1 MLDEMKKRL
10 AMYLKTN
17 YKYNDLRKLGKDI
30 GVSKLGS
37 LTKAEMSEKI
47 ATYILENTEEALKAL
62 RENGYEEIASFT
74 EKLLKEAGVGEV
86 AQPPVSEEE
95 EIEESPEEPKEEK
108 KESKVKTEKSSEKKS
123 DKKSSHVE
131 VKDRTFEEKGIL
143 VLKKGK
149 DNRGQQKEQWFLKV
163 VKGTPP
169 RWMDVYVSP
178 KQVARFNLRP
188 GDEIEGLMRD
198 PHPGENYHSL
208 LQIHKINRIPV
219 EEFDKKY
226 KKRPEF
232 EDLTPIFPEER
243 FNLYLGP
250 KVLTTRIIDLFS
262 PIGKGQR
269 GLIVAPP
276 KAGKTTIIK
285 DIARAITQNHPEVEV
300 IILLIDERPEE
311 VTYMRDNVPKAKVI
325 ASTFDLEPTYHEQVA
340 DIVLNYAKRQ
350 AEIGRDVLILLDG
363 ITRMTRAYN
372 LNLPAS
378 GRTLSGGLDPAAFM
392 GPKRFFGA
400 ARNFREGGSLTI
412 LATALVETGSRM
424 DEVIFEEFKG
434 TGNMELVLDRK
445 LAERRIYPAIDVH
458 RSGTRH
464 EEKLYSEDERKAV
477 WYLRRIL
484 SERDNMAA
492 LQELINYLK
501 ETDTNEEFLN
511 LMMKTLKG

>member
-1 MLDEMKKRL
+1 LTEIRDRL
-10 AMYLKTN
+10 AAYLRKTL
-17 YKYNDLRKLGKDI
+17 KYNELRKLGKDL
-30 GVSKLGS
+30 GVTKLGS
-37 LTKAEMSEKI
+37 LTKKEMSEKI
-47 ATYILENTEEALKAL
+47 ADFILGNRQEALSKL
-62 RENGYEEIASFT
+62 KENGYEDIYNFAVELMGAEMKST
-74 EKLLKEAGVGEV
+74 S
-86 AQPPVSEEE
+86 QPPVSEEV
-95 EIEESPEEPKEEK
+95 KEEK
-108 KESKVKTEKSSEKKS
+108 RSEKEKEKVEVRKPIAEAE
-123 DKKSSHVE
+123 KKEEKRQHVE
-131 VKDRTFEEKGIL
+131 VKERTFEEKGIL
-143 VLKKGK
+143 VLKKNGK
-149 DNRGQQKEQWFLKV
+149 DNRNQREQWFLKV
-163 VKGTPP
+163 IKGPP
-169 RWMDVYVSP
+169 TRWMDVYVSP
-178 KQVARFNLRP
+178 KQVARFGLRP
-188 GDEIEGLMRD
+188 GDEIEGVMRD

-208 LQIHKINRIPV
+208 LQIKKINRIPV
-219 EEFDKKY
+219 NDFDAKY

-243 FNLYLGP
+243 LNLYLGP
-250 KVLTTRIIDLFS
+250 NVLTTRIIDLFS

-285 DIARAITQNHPEVEV
+285 DIAKAITQNHPEVEV

-311 VTYMRDNVPKAKVI
+311 VTYMKDNVPTARVI
-325 ASTFDLEPTYHEQVA
+325 ASTFDLEPEYHEEVA

-350 AEIGRDVLILLDG
+350 SEIGRDVLILLDG

-464 EEKLYSEDERKAV
+464 EEKLYSEEERKAV

-484 SERDNMAA
+484 SERDNVAA
-492 LQELINYLK
+492 LQELLNYLK
-501 ETDTNEEFLN
+501 ETKTNEEFLM

>member
-1 MLDEMKKRL
+1 MNDIKNRL
-10 AMYLKTN
+10 AKYLEER
-17 YKYNDLRKLGKDI
+17 YKYNDLRKLGKNV
-30 GVSKLGS
+30 GTTGFRGLAKVAV
-37 LTKAEMSEKI
+37 AEKV
-47 ATYILENTEEALKAL
+47 AAYILEHYENVIGILKEQYKDVYNFLIELKKEEEKVSKGTRDTVKGKEKDESDRGSGRNTNIEV
-62 RENGYEEIASFT
+62 RENA
-74 EKLLKEAGVGEV
+74 
-86 AQPPVSEEE
+86 
-95 EIEESPEEPKEEK
+95 
-108 KESKVKTEKSSEKKS
+108 
-123 DKKSSHVE
+123 
-131 VKDRTFEEKGIL
+131 FEEKGIL
-143 VLKKGK
+143 IQKKPK
-149 DNRGQQKEQWFLKV
+149 DGRSQKEQWFLKV
-163 VKGTPP
+163 IRGTPP

-178 KQVARFNLRP
+178 KQVNRFSLRP
-188 GDEIEGLMRD
+188 GDEIKGLIRE
-198 PHPGENYHSL
+198 PHTGENYHSL
-208 LQIHKINRIPV
+208 LHIRQINSIDV
-219 EEFDKKY
+219 DEFEKKY
-226 KKRPEF
+226 KNRPEF
-232 EDLTPIFPEER
+232 EELTPIFPEER
-243 FNLYLGP
+243 LNIYIGP

-311 VTYMRDNVPKAKVI
+311 VTYMKDNVPRAKVI
-325 ASTFDLEPTYHEQVA
+325 ASTFDLEPRYHEQVA
-340 DIVLNYAKRQ
+340 DVVLNYAKRQ
-350 AEIGRDVLILLDG
+350 AELGRDILILLDG

-445 LAERRIYPAIDVH
+445 LAERRIFPAIDVH

-464 EEKLYSEDERKAV
+464 EEKLYTDEERKAV

-484 SERDNMAA
+484 SERDNVTA
-492 LQELINYLK
+492 LQELLNYLK
-501 ETDTNEEFLN
+501 ETNTNEEFLT
-511 LMMKTLKG
+511 LMMKTLKGEAHG

>member
-1 MLDEMKKRL
+1 MDDIKKRL
-10 AMYLKTN
+10 AKYLEER
-17 YKYNDLRKLGKDI
+17 YKYNDLRKLGKNV
-30 GVSKLGS
+30 GTTGFRGLSKVAV
-37 LTKAEMSEKI
+37 AEKV
-47 ATYILENTEEALKAL
+47 ATYILDH
-62 RENGYEEIASFT
+62 YEDVIDI
-74 EKLLKEAGVGEV
+74 LKEQYKDVYDFLTELKKV
-86 AQPPVSEEE
+86 
-95 EIEESPEEPKEEK
+95 EEK
-108 KESKVKTEKSSEKKS
+108 ARKEAKDTSKGKDT
-123 DKKSSHVE
+123 HIE
-131 VKDRTFEEKGIL
+131 VREHAFEEKGIL
-143 VLKKGK
+143 IQKKPK
-149 DNRGQQKEQWFLKV
+149 DSRSQKEQWFLKV
-163 VKGTPP
+163 IKGTPP

-178 KQVARFNLRP
+178 KQVNRFSLRP
-188 GDEIEGLMRD
+188 GDEIKGLIRE
-198 PHPGENYHSL
+198 PHAGENYHSL
-208 LQIHKINRIPV
+208 LHIRQINGIDV
-219 EEFDKKY
+219 DEFEKKY
-226 KKRPEF
+226 KNRPEF
-232 EDLTPIFPEER
+232 EELTPIFPEER
-243 FNLYLGP
+243 LNLYIGP

-311 VTYMRDNVPKAKVI
+311 VTYMKDNVPRAKVI
-325 ASTFDLEPTYHEQVA
+325 ASTFDLEPKYHEQVA

-350 AEIGRDVLILLDG
+350 AELGRDILILLDG

-445 LAERRIYPAIDVH
+445 LAERRIFPAIDVH

-464 EEKLYSEDERKAV
+464 EEKLYTDEERKAV

-484 SERDNMAA
+484 SERDNVTA
-492 LQELINYLK
+492 LQELLNYLK
-501 ETDTNEEFLN
+501 ETSTNEEFLA
-511 LMMKTLKG
+511 LMMKTLKGEVHG

>member
-1 MLDEMKKRL
+1 MDDIKSRL
-10 AMYLKTN
+10 ANYLEER
-17 YKYNDLRKLGKDI
+17 YKYNDLRKLGKNI
-30 GVSKLGS
+30 GTTGFRGLSKVAV
-37 LTKAEMSEKI
+37 AEKV
-47 ATYILENTEEALKAL
+47 ATYILDHYEDVIGILKEKYKDVYDFLTELKKVEEKVRKEDRDTSKGKDKGEPDRNSGRNAHIEV
-62 RENGYEEIASFT
+62 RENA
-74 EKLLKEAGVGEV
+74 
-86 AQPPVSEEE
+86 
-95 EIEESPEEPKEEK
+95 
-108 KESKVKTEKSSEKKS
+108 
-123 DKKSSHVE
+123 
-131 VKDRTFEEKGIL
+131 FEEKGIL
-143 VLKKGK
+143 IQKKPK
-149 DNRGQQKEQWFLKV
+149 DGRSQKEQWFLKV
-163 VKGTPP
+163 IKGTPP

-178 KQVARFNLRP
+178 KQVNRFNLRP
-188 GDEIEGLMRD
+188 GDEIRGLIRE
-198 PHPGENYHSL
+198 PHAGENYHSL
-208 LQIHKINRIPV
+208 LHIRQINGIDV
-219 EEFDKKY
+219 DEFEKKY
-226 KKRPEF
+226 KNRPEF
-232 EDLTPIFPEER
+232 EELTPIFPEER
-243 FNLYLGP
+243 LKLYIGP

-311 VTYMRDNVPKAKVI
+311 VTYMKDNVPRAKVI
-325 ASTFDLEPTYHEQVA
+325 ASTFDLEPKYHEQVA
-340 DIVLNYAKRQ
+340 DVVLNYAKRQ
-350 AEIGRDVLILLDG
+350 AELGRDILILLDG

-445 LAERRIYPAIDVH
+445 LAERRIFPAINVH

-464 EEKLYSEDERKAV
+464 EEKLYTEEERKAV

-484 SERDNMAA
+484 SERDNVTA
-492 LQELINYLK
+492 LQELLNYLK
-501 ETDTNEEFLN
+501 ETNTNEEFLA
-511 LMMKTLKG
+511 LMMKTLKGEVHG

>member
-1 MLDEMKKRL
+1 MLDERGKRL
-10 AMYLKTN
+10 ATYLKTH
-17 YKYNDLRKLGKDI
+17 YKYNDLRKLGKAL

-47 ATYILENTEEALKAL
+47 TAYIFENPQQALKDL
-62 RENGYEEIASFT
+62 KSNGYED
-74 EKLLKEAGVGEV
+74 V
-86 AQPPVSEEE
+86 AQEYLSLQGNS
-95 EIEESPEEPKEEK
+95 SPAENINKEENEK
-108 KESKVKTEKSSEKKS
+108 HKQEVKESTVKNEAVKSDEKKH
-123 DKKSSHVE
+123 KSTNVE
-131 VKDRTFEEKGIL
+131 VKDRTFEDRGIL

-149 DNRGQQKEQWFLKV
+149 DNGRQPKEQWFLKII
-163 VKGTPP
+163 KGPP
-169 RWMDVYVSP
+169 TRWLDVYVSP
-178 KQVARFNLRP
+178 KQVARFGLRP
-188 GDEIEGLMRD
+188 GDEIEGIMRD

-219 EEFDKKY
+219 DEFDKKY
-226 KKRPEF
+226 KKRAEF
-232 EDLTPIFPEER
+232 EELTPIFPENR

-285 DIARAITQNHPEVEV
+285 DIARAITKNHPEVEV

-311 VTYMRDNVPKAKVI
+311 VTYMRDNVPDARVI
-325 ASTFDLEPTYHEQVA
+325 ASTFDLEPTYHAQVA
-340 DIVLNYAKRQ
+340 ELVLNYAKRQ

-464 EEKLYSEDERKAV
+464 EEKLYDEEERKAV

-492 LQELINYLK
+492 LQELISYLK
-501 ETDTNEEFLN
+501 ETNTNDEFLS